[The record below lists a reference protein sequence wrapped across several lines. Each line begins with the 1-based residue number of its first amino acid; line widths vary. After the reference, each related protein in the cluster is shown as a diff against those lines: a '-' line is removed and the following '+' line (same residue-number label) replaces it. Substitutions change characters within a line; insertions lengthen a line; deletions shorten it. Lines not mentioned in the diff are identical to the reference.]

1 MNFMIEKIFIDTNI
15 FIYAYTKDCEH
26 KNKVSCDLLRDNV
39 SRENIFVSVQILN
52 EFYSIMAKYKYSHS
66 QIEYYLKEIIGQ
78 VNVIS
83 LNLETVENCLKIKEK
98 YRFSWWDSLVLSS
111 ALEGNCSILYSE
123 DLQHEQVIEDS
134 LKIINPFK

>member
-1 MNFMIEKIFIDTNI
+1 MIEKIFIDTNI
-15 FIYAYTKDCEH
+15 FIYAYTKDCEN

-78 VNVIS
+78 VNVIP
-83 LNLETVENCLKIKEK
+83 LNLETVENCLKIKER
-98 YRFSWWDSLVLSS
+98 YRFSWRDSLVLSS
-111 ALEGNCSILYSE
+111 ALESDCSILYSE
-123 DLQHEQVIEDS
+123 DLQHGQTVENS
-134 LKIINPFK
+134 LKIVNPFV

>member
-1 MNFMIEKIFIDTNI
+1 MIEKIFIDTNI
-15 FIYAYTKDCEH
+15 FIYAYTKDCEN

-52 EFYSIMAKYKYSHS
+52 EFYSIMAKYKYSHN

-83 LNLETVENCLKIKEK
+83 LDLETVENCLKIKEK

-111 ALEGNCSILYSE
+111 ALESNCSILYSE
-123 DLQHEQVIEDS
+123 DLQHGQTVENS
-134 LKIINPFK
+134 LKIVNPFV